1 MRKFKKISANQN
13 AVVFESVYRLSIF
26 TIINVV
32 LNQYGLH
39 GQICPIVPL
48 SLGLHA
54 VLYRYDDT
62 ILQYSLKNLI
72 HKIRLVIIVCVNNT

>member
-26 TIINVV
+26 TLINVV
-32 LNQYGLH
+32 VNRYGLH
-39 GQICPIVPL
+39 GQICPIVLL

-54 VLYRYDDT
+54 VLYRYDDM
-62 ILQYSLKNLI
+62 ILQSSPKTSYTESVYCSY
-72 HKIRLVIIVCVNNT
+72 HRLRQ